1 MPEALMLFAAGFGK
15 RMLPLT
21 ADLPKPMIPVAGK
34 PLIDHALAL
43 ADAMPLLRKVVNL
56 HYLPDPITRH
66 LQNRNDLVLL
76 TESPRIL
83 ETGGGLRNA
92 LPHLGPGPVFTLNTD
107 AVWSGPNPLQ
117 VLADHWDA
125 DRMDVLVLLVPAA
138 QALGHP
144 GTGDFA
150 LDAQGRISRAPGD
163 VLDWI
168 YVGTQ
173 IIRTEGLADVAER
186 AFSLNLMWDRMIAT
200 GRAYGVAYAG
210 QWCDV
215 GRPEGIAV
223 AETMLKAATHV

>member
-1 MPEALMLFAAGFGK
+1 MPDALMLFAAGFGN

-21 ADLPKPMIPVAGK
+21 ADLPKPMVQVAGK

-43 ADAMPLLRKVVNL
+43 VDAMPLARKAVNL
-56 HYLPDPITRH
+56 HYLPGPIIRH
-66 LQNRNDLVLL
+66 LQSRDDLVML
-76 TESPRIL
+76 TESPDIL

-92 LPHLGPGPVFTLNTD
+92 LPVLGAGPVFTLNTD

-117 VLADHWDA
+117 VLADQWAA

-138 QALGHP
+138 RALGHS

-150 LDAQGRISRAPGD
+150 LDAQGRISRAPGA
-163 VLDWI
+163 VRDWI

-173 IIRTEGLADVAER
+173 IIRTDGLGAVPDR

-200 GRAYGVAYAG
+200 GRAYGVTYPG

-215 GRPEGIAV
+215 GSPEGIAV
-223 AETMLKAATHV
+223 AEAMLKAAAHV